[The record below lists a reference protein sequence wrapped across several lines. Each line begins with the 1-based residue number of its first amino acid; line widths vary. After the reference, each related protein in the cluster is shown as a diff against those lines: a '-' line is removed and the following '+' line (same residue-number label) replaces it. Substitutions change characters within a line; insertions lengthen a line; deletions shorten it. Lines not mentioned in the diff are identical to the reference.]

1 MTTAK
6 REQVKVEETITRQI
20 KISDK
25 WIFVS
30 REVKK

>member
-1 MTTAK
+1 MTAPK
-6 REQVKVEETITRQI
+6 QEQVKVEETITRQI

>member
-6 REQVKVEETITRQI
+6 QEQVKVEEIITRQI
-20 KISDK
+20 KVSDK
-25 WIFVS
+25 WIFIW